1 MSLLSSCL
9 ALLFAVLLAFASVS
23 MVNADP
29 VPLCD
34 SSCPVSSIVNL
45 KNSDS
50 LLQLLIDYKKNI
62 ATCCFAKGYLNGGAC
77 ISGAAFCS

>member
-1 MSLLSSCL
+1 MPVILPSLLSSCL

-34 SSCPVSSIVNL
+34 SSCP
-45 KNSDS
+45 
-50 LLQLLIDYKKNI
+50 NI